1 MHTVLRD
8 HFVQHFDTPV
18 EYRFQFEGTLVFFLF
33 PFPSVEDV
41 TVLLSPT

>member
-8 HFVQHFDTPV
+8 HFVQHFATPV
-18 EYRFQFEGTLVFFLF
+18 DRFQFEGTLIFFLF